1 MSIIFYFEGSS
12 FLWFSL
18 YCFCCFFFPIN
29 TTLLYS
35 LISYLK
41 CKSFRKF
48 LQKLLSSKKL
58 SLKMRGK
65 TINPYRII
73 SKQALTSPKNTRSW
87 ESKITWFRW
96 TWVKNWKKMETSF
109 SNKKSI
115 VKLFRIMKK
124 LLLFSDIFSRLH
136 TKIWKIKT
144 CHIISMRATT
154 CLPSWN
160 KNTIFIYVLFI

>member
-48 LQKLLSSKKL
+48 LQRLLSSKKL

-73 SKQALTSPKNTRSW
+73 SKQVLTSPKNTRSW

-96 TWVKNWKKMETSF
+96 IWVKNWKKMETPF

-124 LLLFSDIFSRLH
+124 LLPFSGILIRNLMI
-136 TKIWKIKT
+136 IWKTKT
-144 CHIISMRATT
+144 LSI
-154 CLPSWN
+154 
-160 KNTIFIYVLFI
+160 